1 VAKLVSVLLLPP
13 LAIGRLGDSAV
24 PIDAFDWVDNPNT
37 HGGGQTVIRPTVTL
51 DVQLDGSCRPR
62 IPAVIEFR
70 DTPGGP
76 IRPTA
81 PFLEVWARFDDG
93 EDARPLTSAAL
104 AEAGGDLSRVTWQVS
119 VANLKAARRTK
130 NAACG
135 FAAEVRF
142 AGDDH
147 APRPLLAVSPNIA
160 GAAPLVSE
168 SAPISLG
175 SVQVIRPIPAKALGI
190 DLDVLRLRFTPA
202 AGEVYG
208 PPNATR
214 AQDPDAPV
222 TSLAQYEIVPGPNRI
237 LNAAAAWST
246 FQPQTQPDQPEPADT
261 FDGVIDL
268 PDGSMGGQSWGV
280 VDDTCDGVV
289 RVTIEVGAERHSAM
303 ARITAGPPDFAP
315 DRRPFASLADDM
327 ADRELP
333 ALTDA
338 EIADPATVHEVADL
352 LQRVFETV
360 SLTNLDALRSDML
373 RGNGP
378 GEGPVPHTDG
388 RSMTAAD
395 APLADQTTA
404 ILAGSGGGGGLGY
417 SLVASDV
424 HSALSDVDNLIT
436 LFRTQ
441 GERIKHLLRPP
452 FARFGDLPS
461 QAAAALPTDP
471 LGPNAVPVLR
481 PVERDPRQLRDQQH
495 DMRMPPY
502 MRDADAFPL
511 SLSWRQYREVVA
523 LIDVLSKMRE
533 ESVAL
538 LSPVRQHVARV
549 GLRRGEAAKKAA
561 LEIDRSR
568 KKAAKVAAPE
578 AESRRKTIKKAA
590 PGGVRRHKKAAPGGR
605 RS

>member
-24 PIDAFDWVDNPNT
+24 PIDAFDWADNPGT
-37 HGGGQTVIRPTVTL
+37 HGGGQTVIRPAVSL
-51 DVQLDGSCRPR
+51 DVQPDGSACPR

-70 DTPGGP
+70 DAPGGP

-81 PFLEVWARFDDG
+81 PFLEVWGRFDDG
-93 EDARPLTSAAL
+93 DDARPLTSAAL
-104 AEAGGDLSRVTWQVS
+104 AKLGGDLSRVTWQVS

-135 FAAEVRF
+135 FAAEVSF

-147 APRPLLAVSPNIA
+147 APQPLLAVSPNIA
-160 GAAPLVSE
+160 GTAPLVSE
-168 SAPISLG
+168 DAPIPFG
-175 SVQVIRPIPAKALGI
+175 TVQAIRPVPARALGV

-222 TSLAQYEIVPGPNRI
+222 TSLAQYEIVPAPNRV

-246 FQPQTQPDQPEPADT
+246 FQPQSQPDQPEPSDT

-268 PDGSMGGQSWGV
+268 PDGNQGGQSWGV
-280 VDDTCDGVV
+280 VDDTCDGIV
-289 RVTIEVGAERHSAM
+289 RVTLEIRAERHSAM

-315 DRRPFASLADDM
+315 DRRPFASLADDI
-327 ADRELP
+327 ADREMP

-338 EIADPATVHEVADL
+338 EIADPVTVDEVADL

-360 SLTNLDALRSDML
+360 SLTNLDSLRKRML
-373 RGNGP
+373 RDNGP
-378 GEGPVPHTDG
+378 GDGPIPHTDG

-404 ILAGSGGGGGLGY
+404 ILAGSAAGGGLGY

-424 HSALSDVDNLIT
+424 HSALANVDSMIT
-436 LFRTQ
+436 LFRTE

-452 FARFGDLPS
+452 FARFGDLPA
-461 QAAAALPTDP
+461 QPAGALATDP

-481 PVERDPRQLRDQQH
+481 AVERDPRQPRDQQH

-523 LIDVLSKMRE
+523 LIDLLSEMPE
-533 ESVAL
+533 ENIAL
-538 LSPVRQHVARV
+538 LSPVRRHVERV
-549 GLRRGEAAKKAA
+549 GRRRREVAKEVAP
-561 LEIDRSR
+561 EVDRSR
-568 KKAAKVAAPE
+568 KKAAKEAAPE
-578 AESRRKTIKKAA
+578 ADGRRKKVAKEAARVVRRRKKASPRA
-590 PGGVRRHKKAAPGGR
+590 RP
-605 RS
+605 S

>member
-24 PIDAFDWVDNPNT
+24 PIDAFEWADNPNT

-51 DVQLDGSCRPR
+51 DVQPDGSCRPR

-81 PFLEVWARFDDG
+81 PFLEVWGRFDDG
-93 EDARPLTSAAL
+93 DDARPLTSAAL
-104 AEAGGDLSRVTWQVS
+104 AKMGGGLSRLTWQVS

-147 APRPLLAVSPNIA
+147 APRPLLAVSPNMA
-160 GAAPLVSE
+160 GTEPLVSE
-168 SAPISLG
+168 SAPIPLG
-175 SVQVIRPIPAKALGI
+175 AVQAIRPIPAKALGV

-246 FQPQTQPDQPEPADT
+246 FQPQSEPDQPEPADT
-261 FDGVIDL
+261 FDGVMDL
-268 PDGSMGGQSWGV
+268 PDGSLGGQSWGV
-280 VDDTCDGVV
+280 VDDTCDGIV

-303 ARITAGPPDFAP
+303 TRIYAGPPDFAP

-360 SLTNLDALRSDML
+360 SLTNVDAERSRML
-373 RGNGP
+373 RGNGS
-378 GEGPVPHTDG
+378 GDGPVPHTDG
-388 RSMTAAD
+388 RSMTEAD

-404 ILAGSGGGGGLGY
+404 ILAGSAAGGLGY

-424 HSALSDVDNLIT
+424 HSALSDVDNMIT

-452 FARFGDLPS
+452 FARFGDLPP
-461 QAAAALPTDP
+461 QAADALPTDP

-523 LIDVLSKMRE
+523 LIDLLSKMSKE
-533 ESVAL
+533 NIAL
-538 LSPVRQHVARV
+538 LSPVWRHVERV
-549 GLRRGEAAKKAA
+549 GLRRREAAKEAA
-561 LEIDRSR
+561 LEIDGSR
-568 KKAAKVAAPE
+568 KKAAKAP
-578 AESRRKTIKKAA
+578 APQADSRRNNAERESAPGVGLRRKKAG
-590 PGGVRRHKKAAPGGR
+590 PGA
-605 RS
+605 RSS